1 MTWTAPKTWT
11 ADTTLFAADL
21 NAQIRDN
28 LNHQAPAIISGDRGY
43 VMSTGQFELSFR
55 QTERHV
61 LQSTG
66 ETTSTSYTD
75 LTGTS
80 VGPKVSATTGVAA
93 LVLFCCT
100 MQQVTTGGNSTFMS
114 VAVSGATTIA
124 ASSARALRVQTG
136 IDYRTNASQFT
147 FFDNLN
153 PGTNTF
159 TCKYAVGG
167 GKGRFLRR
175 RITVMPF

>member
-1 MTWTAPKTWT
+1 MTWTAPKTWVANATLT
-11 ADTTLFAADL
+11 AAEL

-28 LNHQAPAIISGDRGY
+28 LNHQAPAIVSGNRGY
-43 VMSTGQFELSFR
+43 IMSTGQFELSFR

-66 ETTSTSYTD
+66 ETTSLTYTD
-75 LTGTS
+75 LSGTS
-80 VGPKVSATTGVAA
+80 VGPTVSATTGTAA
-93 LVLFCCT
+93 LVFFCCT
-100 MQQVTTGGNSTFMS
+100 MQQVTVGGNSTFMS

-124 ASSARALRVQTG
+124 ASSGRALRMQTG

-147 FFDNLN
+147 YFDTLN